1 MSLKTWKK
9 EFYPKEA
16 IDAIKTELMATKHSL
31 RKWRGLTK
39 ANLKKHGLVQ
49 TGDFIHKKNNFIEKL
64 CIDDSSCAL
73 CCFNEDSSCEPCIL
87 YKVRGKESCGSQI
100 KDENQSPFDLW
111 KNIGN
116 PTAMIQLLKQAIK
129 KLTMRGSEDENT
141 KR

>member
-49 TGDFIHKKNNFIEKL
+49 TGDFIHKKNNQTRLIN
-64 CIDDSSCAL
+64 I
-73 CCFNEDSSCEPCIL
+73 
-87 YKVRGKESCGSQI
+87 YKNYFFAIFHINSNCWI
-100 KDENQSPFDLW
+100 KDSATSKDSIEIVMFSSLD
-111 KNIGN
+111 
-116 PTAMIQLLKQAIK
+116 
-129 KLTMRGSEDENT
+129 
-141 KR
+141 